1 MLRRQFL
8 GLTMAA
14 LTPLWR
20 AAARQDSVLELEG
33 VRPFIESMRAESGFS
48 AAELEALFAGLQ
60 VDERVITLMER
71 PRDRSK
77 KIYWREYR
85 RRQLSGEKIIG
96 GAQFMRRHSDLL
108 ARAET
113 TYGVPAAIVAAIL
126 GVETNYGKVLGR
138 FHIVRALA
146 TLAFAYP
153 RRAEEFQK
161 QLREFLLYARQG
173 NMDPLQLRG
182 SFAGAFGW
190 PQFLPGSA
198 RRFAVDFD
206 GDGRADLFSPA
217 DAVGSVGNFLQQH
230 GWLRD
235 APVAYP
241 LSSVADPESLTAAS
255 KARGYKP
262 FFVARRSRRRR
273 SACRGAKLP
282 TAFIFWWIWK
292 TATILNTVL
301 AAKISTRSRATT
313 KVSNTPPP
321 SLTCRA
327 RWTKSGNS
335 RRWRRNREIPAFAG
349 MGEGFLV

>member
-1 MLRRQFL
+1 MRRQFL

-33 VRPFIESMRAESGFS
+33 VRPFIESMRAEGGFS
-48 AAELEALFAGLQ
+48 VAELEALFAGLQ

-77 KIYWREYR
+77 KTYWREYR

-108 ARAET
+108 ARAEK

-217 DAVGSVGNFLQQH
+217 DAVGSVGNFLQKH

-262 FFVARRSRRRR
+262 FLSPAEAAAAGAHAEGEVADGLYFLVDLENRYDFEYRLGGQNFYTLTRYNKSFKY
-273 SACRGAKLP
+273 AA
-282 TAFIFWWIWK
+282 A
-292 TATILNTVL
+292 VL
-301 AAKISTRSRATT
+301 DLSRALD
-313 KVSNTPPP
+313 KK
-321 SLTCRA
+321 R
-327 RWTKSGNS
+327 
-335 RRWRRNREIPAFAG
+335 
-349 MGEGFLV
+349 

>member
-33 VRPFIESMRAESGFS
+33 VRPFIESMRAEGGFS
-48 AAELEALFAGLQ
+48 VAELEALFAGLQ

-77 KIYWREYR
+77 KTYWREYR

-108 ARAET
+108 ARAEK

-173 NMDPLQLRG
+173 NMDPLKLRG

-217 DAVGSVGNFLQQH
+217 DAVGSVGNFLQKH

-241 LSSVADPESLTAAS
+241 LSSVADPKSLTAAS

-262 FFVARRSRRRR
+262 FLSPAEAEAAGAHAEGEVADGLYFLVDLENRYDFEYRLGGQNFYTLTRYNKSFKY
-273 SACRGAKLP
+273 AA
-282 TAFIFWWIWK
+282 A
-292 TATILNTVL
+292 VL
-301 AAKISTRSRATT
+301 DLSRALD
-313 KVSNTPPP
+313 KK
-321 SLTCRA
+321 R
-327 RWTKSGNS
+327 
-335 RRWRRNREIPAFAG
+335 
-349 MGEGFLV
+349 

>member
-1 MLRRQFL
+1 
-8 GLTMAA
+8 MAA

-33 VRPFIESMRAESGFS
+33 VRPFIESMRAEGGFS
-48 AAELEALFAGLQ
+48 VAELEALFAGLQ

-77 KIYWREYR
+77 KTYWREYR

-108 ARAET
+108 ARAEK

-173 NMDPLQLRG
+173 NMDPMQLRG

-217 DAVGSVGNFLQQH
+217 DAVGSVGNFCKSMAGCAML
-230 GWLRD
+230 
-235 APVAYP
+235 P
-241 LSSVADPESLTAAS
+241 LPI
-255 KARGYKP
+255 RCH
-262 FFVARRSRRRR
+262 R
-273 SACRGAKLP
+273 LP
-282 TAFIFWWIWK
+282 TP
-292 TATILNTVL
+292 
-301 AAKISTRSRATT
+301 
-313 KVSNTPPP
+313 KV
-321 SLTCRA
+321 
-327 RWTKSGNS
+327 
-335 RRWRRNREIPAFAG
+335 
-349 MGEGFLV
+349 